1 MLGGEGAGVSN
12 LVLRHTHT
20 SIYTYVGKMALGA
33 KHKEISVHIAT
44 LQGETTP
51 FHSTVTEEFIIIV
64 TMLRLRLVDSCVGCF
79 LIPIMFAGVFWVF
92 LAPHLF

>member
-1 MLGGEGAGVSN
+1 
-12 LVLRHTHT
+12 
-20 SIYTYVGKMALGA
+20 MALGA